1 MKKIT
6 FLMLHLN
13 YGGLEKQTIT
23 LINELAKTNEYEI
36 EIVSVY
42 DLLNGKSFYEIN
54 PKVRVSFLADFGPHH
69 QAFYDALHKFKLI
82 KLIKESFIMIKC
94 GIYKTR
100 VLKKCI
106 KNLNTDIIVSSRIE
120 FSKLIE
126 RRDTLNISQEHSYIN
141 TPKYIKKVKKCFKN
155 IDDVVVMTEKA
166 KKEYEEW
173 LEKSNS
179 KAKVYNISN
188 MIDKTE
194 VEDVANFSNK
204 EIISVGRLEKVKDF
218 PTLIDVFNLV
228 HKEMPDVKLKIVG
241 EGSQRQVIEER
252 IEKYNLKDAVTI
264 TGKIT
269 SEQVKEELKK
279 ASAFVLSSVC
289 ESFSLVLCEAME
301 CGLPVFSF
309 DIEVGPKEI
318 INNGYNGFL
327 IKDRDINEMS
337 KEIIEILNDKEKW
350 NFISSN
356 ALQDV
361 KKYHSENVAKLWMDL
376 IERKKEV

>member
-173 LEKSNS
+173 LKNSNS

-194 VEDVANFSNK
+194 VEDVASFSNK

>member
-54 PKVRVSFLADFGPHH
+54 PKVRVSFLADFGPRH

-173 LEKSNS
+173 LKNSNS

>member
-173 LEKSNS
+173 LKNSNS

-327 IKDRDINEMS
+327 IKNRDINEMS
-337 KEIIEILNDKEKW
+337 KEIIEILNDEEKW

>member
-173 LEKSNS
+173 LKNSNS

>member
-23 LINELAKTNEYEI
+23 LINELAKIQEYEI

-54 PKVRVSFLADFGPHH
+54 PRVKISFLADFGPHH
-69 QAFYDALHKFKLI
+69 QAFYDALHNFKLI

-120 FSKLIE
+120 FSRLIN
-126 RRDTLNISQEHSYIN
+126 RKDTLNISQEHSYIA
-141 TPKYIKKVKKCFKN
+141 TPKYIKKVRKCFKN

-166 KKEYEEW
+166 KKEYELW
-173 LEKSNS
+173 LDKSNS
-179 KAKVYNISN
+179 NAKVYNISN
-188 MIDKTE
+188 MIDKK
-194 VEDVANFSNK
+194 EDEDIANFSNK

-228 HKEMPDVKLKIVG
+228 HKEMPDIKLKLVG
-241 EGSQRQVIEER
+241 EGSQREVIEER
-252 IEKYNLKDAVTI
+252 IRKYNLESSVTI
-264 TGKIT
+264 TGRIT
-269 SEQVKEELKK
+269 SEEVKNELKK
-279 ASAFVLSSVC
+279 ASVFVLSSVC

-309 DIEVGPKEI
+309 NIEVGPKEI
-318 INNGYNGFL
+318 IKDGYNGFL
-327 IKDRDINEMS
+327 VRDRDINEMS
-337 KEIIEILNDKEKW
+337 QKIIDILNDEEKW
-350 NFISSN
+350 KYISSN

-361 KKYHSENVAKLWMDL
+361 EKYHSENVAKLWLDL
-376 IERKKEV
+376 IERGKEV

>member
-13 YGGLEKQTIT
+13 YGGLEKHTKT